1 MTTLWLMFSGAF
13 IAATLLPGGSEVL
26 LVALINEVADSWLAL
41 VLAATIGNTLGS
53 VTSYYLGS
61 LGRFATTP
69 EAMVKGRYRH
79 SIGLIQRYGYWSL
92 LLAWMP
98 LVGDLLCLLAGWM
111 KLSVVKST
119 LMILIGKG
127 IRYLLVAA
135 IALHWL

>member
-69 EAMVKGRYRH
+69 EAMAKGRYRH